1 MPRTPRTATIALAA
15 TLLTLP
21 LAARAQA
28 DSASPRQ
35 WELRITT
42 GSLRPTGEQRQQLER
57 GPLSTVQV
65 SWLRRPSF
73 AVTGTLGWA
82 KSRDL
87 ASVGSPGLNAF
98 TADLGVEARPQHW
111 VVGRR
116 VSLSPF
122 AGVGAGARIYDYR
135 SREASATRN
144 VAAFAALG
152 GELGFRRLGLR
163 IEVRQ
168 YVGGFAPLD
177 GAGPTPARSDM
188 TLLTSLRFN
197 RRAVAR
203 R

>member
-15 TLLTLP
+15 MLLTLP

-28 DSASPRQ
+28 DTASPRR
-35 WELRITT
+35 WELRITS
-42 GSLRPTGEQRQQLER
+42 GSLRPTGAQRQQLER
-57 GPLSTVQV
+57 GPLSSVQV
-65 SWLRRPSF
+65 SWLGRPSF

-87 ASVGSPGLNAF
+87 VAIGSPGLNALA
-98 TADLGVEARPQHW
+98 ADLGVEARPRQW
-111 VVGRR
+111 VVGQR

-122 AGVGAGARIYDYR
+122 VGVGAGARIYDYR

-144 VAAFAALG
+144 VAAYAALG
-152 GELGFRRLGLR
+152 GEVGVRRLGLR
-163 IEVRQ
+163 VEIRQ
-168 YVGGFAPLD
+168 YVGGFAPMD
-177 GAGPTPARSDM
+177 GVGPTPTRSDVM
-188 TLLTSLRFN
+188 LLTSLRFN

>member
-1 MPRTPRTATIALAA
+1 MPLALRTARIALVA

-21 LAARAQA
+21 VTARAQA
-28 DSASPRQ
+28 DSSMPRR

-42 GSLRPTGEQRQQLER
+42 GSLRPTGALRQQLER

-87 ASVGSPGLNAF
+87 AAIGSPGLNAF
-98 TADLGVEARPQHW
+98 TADLGVESRPQHW
-111 VVGRR
+111 VVGER
-116 VSLSPF
+116 VSLGPF
-122 AGVGAGARIYDYR
+122 AGIGAGARIYDYR

-144 VAAFAALG
+144 VAAYAALG

-163 IEVRQ
+163 VEVRQ
-168 YVGGFAPLD
+168 YVGGFAPMD
-177 GAGPTPARSDM
+177 GVGPTPTRSDAM
-188 TLLTSLRFN
+188 LLTSLRFN